1 MKFILDTIAENQ
13 RGEKIATFECGDE
26 MISINEKDMPN
37 GFIDKLFNGAII
49 EAELVN
55 GKLANP
61 VILEK
66 ETNEK
71 KSEMRTRLDRLR
83 NRNKK

>member
-1 MKFILDTIAENQ
+1 MRFILDSIAENQ
-13 RGEKIATFECGDE
+13 RGERIATFECGE
-26 MISINEKDMPN
+26 KMISINENDMPN
-37 GFIDKLFNGAII
+37 GFVDTLFNGAII

-55 GKLANP
+55 GKLVDP

-66 ETNEK
+66 ESQDK
-71 KSEMRTRLDRLR
+71 MAEMHSRLNRLR